1 MTLTMA
7 TTATST
13 STFTTVN
20 TTVATATTSTTTKA
34 ATTTTL
40 RQNVMN
46 NVSHWSGWA
55 LNDAYCTKLGP
66 ERYIIYGKP
75 VPTSKLPFDHS

>member
-13 STFTTVN
+13 STLTTDN
-20 TTVATATTSTTTKA
+20 TTVATATTTTT
-34 ATTTTL
+34 ATATTL

>member
-1 MTLTMA
+1 MTLA

-13 STFTTVN
+13 STLTPVN
-20 TTVATATTSTTTKA
+20 TTVATATTTTTRTT
-34 ATTTTL
+34 ATATTL

-66 ERYIIYGKP
+66 ERFIIYGKP